1 MTLSKTGCLYIYMYD
16 LIQDRVSLY
25 LVFTN
30 QICVLY
36 LFFRLCSF
44 LNFILNS
51 FSLFFFFFGG
61 HLNGVLFSI
70 MFSIS
75 LFTSWRLLL
84 ICWFC
89 ILFYLIILY
98 LSDNPDKWSC
108 HLQIDC
114 IYPHSY
120 VLNWFF
126 FISLHCMIP
135 LVQCLVVAQ
144 IWLASLLI
152 TLEIC
157 LIFSKN
163 MSLAFRLSYIYYCE
177 K

>member
-1 MTLSKTGCLYIYMYD
+1 MNLSETGCLYIWF
-16 LIQDRVSLY
+16 S
-25 LVFTN
+25 

-44 LNFILNS
+44 LKFILNS
-51 FSLFFFFFGG
+51 FSLFFFFGG
-61 HLNGVLFSI
+61 HLNVLFSI

-135 LVQCLVVAQ
+135 LVQCLVDM
-144 IWLASLLI
+144 ASI
-152 TLEIC
+152 TPYYTR
-157 LIFSKN
+157 N
-163 MSLAFRLSYIYYCE
+163 MPDIL
-177 K
+177 